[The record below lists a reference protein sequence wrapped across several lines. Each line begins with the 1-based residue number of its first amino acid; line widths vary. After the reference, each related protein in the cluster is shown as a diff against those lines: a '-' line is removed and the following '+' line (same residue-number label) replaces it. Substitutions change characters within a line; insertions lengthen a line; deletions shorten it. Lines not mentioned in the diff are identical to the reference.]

1 MKAALFRGKGQHVD
15 GDIDSRAVGLP
26 FFISNDELRD
36 NEFQMLQARELMRWK
51 ERKSVKIEFANR
63 ETVSN
68 SSGEVVGR
76 GKKDTP
82 TCDASS
88 SVIPPQITVAKSS
101 SREGL
106 GITVAEHGPSW
117 ALIASKLVGGIARRG
132 VTFGGSKSKR
142 S

>member
-1 MKAALFRGKGQHVD
+1 VE
-15 GDIDSRAVGLP
+15 LP

-36 NEFQMLQARELMRWK
+36 NEFQMLQATALMRWK
-51 ERKSVKIEFANR
+51 ERKSAKFEFGDW

-88 SVIPPQITVAKSS
+88 YVIPP
-101 SREGL
+101 
-106 GITVAEHGPSW
+106 
-117 ALIASKLVGGIARRG
+117 KLQSPNPAPEKGWG
-132 VTFGGSKSKR
+132 
-142 S
+142 